1 MRCSLG
7 SYQPLAIT
15 ALLSVLLLVLGTTGY
30 MLIEGWGLI
39 DALYMTVITL
49 ATVGYGEVHEISQ
62 TGRVF
67 TVILIVLGV
76 GFFLYV
82 IGNVIQFLVEGRI
95 RIILGRRKLDKQINE
110 LKNHYI
116 ICGYGRIGRVLCRY
130 LFQRNLDVVVIEK
143 DQERIPILD
152 EDDTLY
158 VLGEATDEANLLRA
172 GIDRAKAL
180 ITALGTD
187 AENVFLLLTARQL
200 NPELYVVA
208 RASQNVTKKTLTAAG
223 ANMVVSPYD
232 VGARRMAHAILR
244 PSVIDFLE
252 LAFADEST
260 DINIEEIPV
269 SASSK
274 LIDMTLKDSGIR
286 QNFNLIIIAAKKA
299 DGSMLFN
306 PLAESKI
313 VADDTLIAVGERKNL
328 AKLEK
333 ILNP

>member
-1 MRCSLG
+1 
-7 SYQPLAIT
+7 
-15 ALLSVLLLVLGTTGY
+15 
-30 MLIEGWGLI
+30 
-39 DALYMTVITL
+39 MTVITL
-49 ATVGYGEVHEISQ
+49 ATVGYGEVHEVSQ
-62 TGRVF
+62 PGRLF

-82 IGNVIQFLVEGRI
+82 VGNIIQFLVEGRI

-143 DQERIPILD
+143 DQERISILD
-152 EDDTLY
+152 QDDILY
-158 VLGEATDEANLLRA
+158 VVGEATDEANLAKA
-172 GIDRAKAL
+172 GIDRAKGL

-274 LIDMTLKDSGIR
+274 LIDRTLKDSGIR
-286 QNFNLIIIAAKKA
+286 QDFNLIILAAKKA

-306 PLAESKI
+306 PTAESKI
-313 VADDTLIAVGERKNL
+313 ALDDTLIAVGERKNL

>member
-1 MRCSLG
+1 
-7 SYQPLAIT
+7 
-15 ALLSVLLLVLGTTGY
+15 

-39 DALYMTVITL
+39 DSLYMTVITL
-49 ATVGYGEVHEISQ
+49 ATVGYGEVHEVSQ
-62 TGRVF
+62 PGRVF

-82 IGNVIQFLVEGRI
+82 VGNIIQFLVEGRM
-95 RIILGRRKLDKQINE
+95 RIILGRRKLDKQISE
-110 LKNHYI
+110 EKDHYI

-130 LFQRNLDVVVIEK
+130 LRQRNLDVVVIEK
-143 DQERIPILD
+143 DRERISILD
-152 EDDTLY
+152 EDQVLY
-158 VLGEATDEANLLRA
+158 VVGEATNEANLVRA
-172 GIDRAKAL
+172 GIDRAKGL
-180 ITALGTD
+180 VTALGTD

-200 NPELYVVA
+200 NPDLYVVA

-269 SASSK
+269 SASTK
-274 LIDMTLKDSGIR
+274 LINRTLKDSGIR
-286 QNFNLIIIAAKKA
+286 QDFNLIILATKKS

-306 PLAESKI
+306 PTAESKI
-313 VADDTLIAVGERKNL
+313 APDDTLIAVGERKNL

>member
-1 MRCSLG
+1 MVRTN
-7 SYQPLAIT
+7 PLAIT

>member
-1 MRCSLG
+1 MDRTST
-7 SYQPLAIT
+7 LAIT
-15 ALLSVLLLVLGTTGY
+15 ALLSVLLLALGTIGY

-39 DALYMTVITL
+39 DSLYMTVITL
-49 ATVGYGEVHEISQ
+49 ATVGYGEVHEVSQ
-62 TGRVF
+62 PGRVF

-82 IGNVIQFLVEGRI
+82 VGNIIQFLVEGRM

-110 LKNHYI
+110 EKDHYI

-130 LFQRNLDVVVIEK
+130 LRQRNLDVVVIER
-143 DQERIPILD
+143 DRERVPILD
-152 EDDTLY
+152 EDDILY
-158 VLGEATDEANLLRA
+158 VVGEATDEANLRKA
-172 GIDRAKAL
+172 GIDRAKGL
-180 ITALGTD
+180 VTALGTD
-187 AENVFLLLTARQL
+187 AENVFLLLTAKQL
-200 NPELYVVA
+200 NPLLYVVA

-269 SASSK
+269 SPSSE
-274 LIDMTLKDSGIR
+274 LIETTLKDSGIR
-286 QNFNLIIIAAKKA
+286 QNYNLTILAVKRA
-299 DGSMLFN
+299 DGAMLFN
-306 PLAESKI
+306 PLAETKI
-313 VADDTLIAVGERKNL
+313 EADDTLIAVGEHKNL
-328 AKLEK
+328 AELEK

>member
-1 MRCSLG
+1 LDRS
-7 SYQPLAIT
+7 SSLAIT
-15 ALLSVLLLVLGTTGY
+15 ALLSVLLLALGTIGY

-39 DALYMTVITL
+39 DSLYMTVITL
-49 ATVGYGEVHEISQ
+49 ATVGYGEVHEVSQ
-62 TGRVF
+62 PGRVF

-82 IGNVIQFLVEGRI
+82 VGNIIQFLVEGRM
-95 RIILGRRKLDKQINE
+95 RIILGRRKLDKQISQE
-110 LKNHYI
+110 KNHYI

-130 LFQRNLDVVVIEK
+130 LRQRNLDVVVIERNR
-143 DQERIPILD
+143 ERIPILD
-152 EDDTLY
+152 EDDILY
-158 VLGEATDEANLLRA
+158 VVGEATDEANLRKA
-172 GIDRAKAL
+172 GIDRAKGL
-180 ITALGTD
+180 VTALGTD
-187 AENVFLLLTARQL
+187 AENVFLLLTAKQL
-200 NPELYVVA
+200 NPSLYVVA

-269 SASSK
+269 NASSK
-274 LIDMTLKDSGIR
+274 LIETTLKDSGIR
-286 QNFNLIIIAAKKA
+286 QNFNLIILAVKRA
-299 DGSMLFN
+299 DGTMLFN
-306 PLAESKI
+306 PLAETKI
-313 VADDTLIAVGERKNL
+313 AADDTLIAVGEQKNL
-328 AKLEK
+328 AELEK

>member
-1 MRCSLG
+1 VDRN
-7 SYQPLAIT
+7 PLAIT
-15 ALLSVLLLVLGTTGY
+15 ALLSVLLLMLGTTGY

-39 DALYMTVITL
+39 DSLYMTVITL

-67 TVILIVLGV
+67 TVVLIVIGV

-152 EDDTLY
+152 EDGTLY
-158 VLGEATDEANLLRA
+158 VLGEATEEANLVRA
-172 GIDRAKAL
+172 GIDRSKGL

-260 DINIEEIPV
+260 DINIEEIQV

-274 LIDMTLKDSGIR
+274 LIDVTLKDSGIR
-286 QNFNLIIIAAKKA
+286 QNFNLIIIAVKKV

-313 VADDTLIAVGERKNL
+313 AADDTLIAVGERKNL

>member
-1 MRCSLG
+1 M
-7 SYQPLAIT
+7 
-15 ALLSVLLLVLGTTGY
+15 LLLALGTIGY

-39 DALYMTVITL
+39 DSLYMTVITL
-49 ATVGYGEVHEISQ
+49 ATVGYGEVHEVSQ
-62 TGRVF
+62 PGRVF

-82 IGNVIQFLVEGRI
+82 VGNIIQFLVEGRM

-110 LKNHYI
+110 EKDHYI

-130 LFQRNLDVVVIEK
+130 LRQRNLDVVVIER
-143 DQERIPILD
+143 DRERVPILD
-152 EDDTLY
+152 EDDILY
-158 VLGEATDEANLLRA
+158 VIGEATDEVNLRKA
-172 GIDRAKAL
+172 GIDRAKGL
-180 ITALGTD
+180 VTALGTD
-187 AENVFLLLTARQL
+187 AENVFLLLTAKQL
-200 NPELYVVA
+200 NPLLYVVA

-269 SASSK
+269 SPSSE
-274 LIDMTLKDSGIR
+274 LIDRTLKDSGIR
-286 QNFNLIIIAAKKA
+286 QNYNLIILAVKRA
-299 DGSMLFN
+299 DGGMLFN
-306 PLAESKI
+306 PLAETKI
-313 VADDTLIAVGERKNL
+313 AADDTLIAVGEHKNL
-328 AKLEK
+328 AELEK
-333 ILNP
+333 ILNF

>member
-1 MRCSLG
+1 
-7 SYQPLAIT
+7 
-15 ALLSVLLLVLGTTGY
+15 
-30 MLIEGWGLI
+30 
-39 DALYMTVITL
+39 
-49 ATVGYGEVHEISQ
+49 VGYGEVHEVSQ
-62 TGRVF
+62 PGRVF

-82 IGNVIQFLVEGRI
+82 VGNIIQFLVEGRM
-95 RIILGRRKLDKQINE
+95 RIILGRRKLDKQISE
-110 LKNHYI
+110 EKDHYI

-130 LFQRNLDVVVIEK
+130 LRQRNLDVVVIEK
-143 DQERIPILD
+143 DRERISILD
-152 EDDTLY
+152 EDQVLY
-158 VLGEATDEANLLRA
+158 VVGEATNEANLVRA
-172 GIDRAKAL
+172 GIDRAKGL
-180 ITALGTD
+180 VTALGTD

-200 NPELYVVA
+200 NPDLYVVA

-269 SASSK
+269 SASTK
-274 LIDMTLKDSGIR
+274 LINRTLKDSGIR
-286 QNFNLIIIAAKKA
+286 QDFNLIILATKKS

-306 PLAESKI
+306 PTAESKI
-313 VADDTLIAVGERKNL
+313 AADDTLIAVGEQKNL

>member
-1 MRCSLG
+1 
-7 SYQPLAIT
+7 
-15 ALLSVLLLVLGTTGY
+15 VLLLALGTIGY

-39 DALYMTVITL
+39 DSLYMTVITL
-49 ATVGYGEVHEISQ
+49 ATVGYGEVHEVSQ
-62 TGRVF
+62 PGRVF

-82 IGNVIQFLVEGRI
+82 VGNIIQFLVEGRM

-110 LKNHYI
+110 EKDHYI

-130 LFQRNLDVVVIEK
+130 LRQRNLDVVVIER
-143 DQERIPILD
+143 DWDRVPILD
-152 EDDTLY
+152 EDDILY
-158 VLGEATDEANLLRA
+158 VIGEATDEVNLRKA
-172 GIDRAKAL
+172 GIDRAKGL
-180 ITALGTD
+180 VTALGTD
-187 AENVFLLLTARQL
+187 AENVFLLLTAKQL
-200 NPELYVVA
+200 NPLLYVVA

-269 SASSK
+269 SPSSE
-274 LIDMTLKDSGIR
+274 LIETTLKDSGIR
-286 QNFNLIIIAAKKA
+286 QNYNLIILAVKRA
-299 DGSMLFN
+299 DGGMLFN
-306 PLAESKI
+306 PLAETKI
-313 VADDTLIAVGERKNL
+313 EAADTLIAVGEHKNL
-328 AKLEK
+328 AELEK

>member
-1 MRCSLG
+1 MDRTS
-7 SYQPLAIT
+7 SLAIT
-15 ALLSVLLLVLGTTGY
+15 ALLSVLLLALGTIGY

-39 DALYMTVITL
+39 DSLYMTVITL
-49 ATVGYGEVHEISQ
+49 ATVGYGEVHEVSQ
-62 TGRVF
+62 PGRLF

-82 IGNVIQFLVEGRI
+82 VGNIIQFLVEGRI

-143 DQERIPILD
+143 DQERISILD
-152 EDDTLY
+152 QDDILY
-158 VLGEATDEANLLRA
+158 VVGEATDEANLAKA
-172 GIDRAKAL
+172 GIDRAKGL

-274 LIDMTLKDSGIR
+274 LIDRTLKDSGIR
-286 QNFNLIIIAAKKA
+286 QDFNLIILAAKKA

-306 PLAESKI
+306 PTAESKI
-313 VADDTLIAVGERKNL
+313 ALDDTLIAVGERKNL

>member
-1 MRCSLG
+1 
-7 SYQPLAIT
+7 
-15 ALLSVLLLVLGTTGY
+15 

>member
-1 MRCSLG
+1 MDRN
-7 SYQPLAIT
+7 PLAIT
-15 ALLSVLLLVLGTTGY
+15 ALLSVLLLMLGTTGY

-39 DALYMTVITL
+39 DSLYMTVITL

-67 TVILIVLGV
+67 TVVLIVIGV

-152 EDDTLY
+152 EDGTLY
-158 VLGEATDEANLLRA
+158 VLGEATEEANLVRA
-172 GIDRAKAL
+172 GIDRSKGL

-260 DINIEEIPV
+260 DINIEEIQV

-274 LIDMTLKDSGIR
+274 LIDVTLKDSGIR
-286 QNFNLIIIAAKKA
+286 QNFNLIIIAVKKV

-313 VADDTLIAVGERKNL
+313 AADDTLIAVGERKNL

>member
-1 MRCSLG
+1 
-7 SYQPLAIT
+7 
-15 ALLSVLLLVLGTTGY
+15 

-39 DALYMTVITL
+39 DSLYMTVITL
-49 ATVGYGEVHEISQ
+49 ATVGYGEVHEVSQ
-62 TGRVF
+62 PGRLF

-82 IGNVIQFLVEGRI
+82 VGNIIQFLVEGRI

-143 DQERIPILD
+143 DQERISILD
-152 EDDTLY
+152 QDDILY
-158 VLGEATDEANLLRA
+158 VVGEATDEANLAKA
-172 GIDRAKAL
+172 GIDRAKGL

-274 LIDMTLKDSGIR
+274 LIDRTLKDSGIR
-286 QNFNLIIIAAKKA
+286 QDFNLIILAAKKA

-306 PLAESKI
+306 PTAESKI
-313 VADDTLIAVGERKNL
+313 ALDDTLIAVGERKNL

>member
-1 MRCSLG
+1 
-7 SYQPLAIT
+7 
-15 ALLSVLLLVLGTTGY
+15 

-39 DALYMTVITL
+39 DSLYMTVITL
-49 ATVGYGEVHEISQ
+49 ATVGYGEVHAISQ
-62 TGRVF
+62 TGRIF
-67 TVILIVLGV
+67 TLILIVLGV
-76 GFFLYV
+76 GFFFYV
-82 IGNVIQFLVEGRI
+82 IGNFIQFLVEGRI
-95 RIILGRRKLDKQINE
+95 RIVLGRRKLDKQINE

-158 VLGEATDEANLLRA
+158 VVGEATDEANLVRA
-172 GIDRAKAL
+172 GVDRAKGL
-180 ITALGTD
+180 ITVLGTD
-187 AENVFLLLTARQL
+187 AENVFLLLTARRL
-200 NPELYVVA
+200 NPGLYIVA
-208 RASQNVTKKTLTAAG
+208 RASEDVTKKTLTAAG

-252 LAFADEST
+252 TAFADEST

-274 LIDMTLKDSGIR
+274 LIDVTLKDSGIR
-286 QNFNLIIIAAKKA
+286 QNFNLIIIAARKA

-306 PLAESKI
+306 PSAESKI
-313 VADDTLIAVGERKNL
+313 GADDTLIVVGERKNL
-328 AKLEK
+328 AKLET

>member
-1 MRCSLG
+1 
-7 SYQPLAIT
+7 
-15 ALLSVLLLVLGTTGY
+15 
-30 MLIEGWGLI
+30 
-39 DALYMTVITL
+39 MTVITL
-49 ATVGYGEVHEISQ
+49 ATVGYGEVHEVSQ
-62 TGRVF
+62 PGRVF

-82 IGNVIQFLVEGRI
+82 VGNIIQFLVEGRM

-110 LKNHYI
+110 EKDHYI

-130 LFQRNLDVVVIEK
+130 LRQRNLDVVVIER
-143 DQERIPILD
+143 DWDRVPILD
-152 EDDTLY
+152 EDDILY
-158 VLGEATDEANLLRA
+158 VIGEATDEVNLRKA
-172 GIDRAKAL
+172 GIDRAKGL
-180 ITALGTD
+180 VTALGTD
-187 AENVFLLLTARQL
+187 AENVFLLLTAKQL
-200 NPELYVVA
+200 NPLLYVVA

-269 SASSK
+269 SPSSE
-274 LIDMTLKDSGIR
+274 LIETTLKDSGIR
-286 QNFNLIIIAAKKA
+286 QNYNLIILAVKRA
-299 DGSMLFN
+299 DGGMLFN
-306 PLAESKI
+306 PLAETKI
-313 VADDTLIAVGERKNL
+313 EAADTLIAVGEHKNL
-328 AKLEK
+328 AELEK